1 MGQVHKLITYSKIIR
16 KTKAI
21 ARHKGILKYLTKEL
35 EITSEE
41 DAENNEYQLNIYVGN
56 INTWDFIIIILIYI
70 PFRLVRNFNED
81 THEA

>member
-1 MGQVHKLITYSKIIR
+1 MGQVHKVITDSKIIR

-41 DAENNEYQLNIYVGN
+41 DAENNEYLCRKHKYLGFYNNYTDIYTFSIG
-56 INTWDFIIIILIYI
+56 
-70 PFRLVRNFNED
+70 
-81 THEA
+81 